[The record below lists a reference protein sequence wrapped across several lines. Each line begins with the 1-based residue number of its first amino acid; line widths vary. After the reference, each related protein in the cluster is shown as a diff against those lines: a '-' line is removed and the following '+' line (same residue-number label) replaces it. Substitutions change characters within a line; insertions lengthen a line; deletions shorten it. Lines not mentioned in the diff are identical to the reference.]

1 MTKNILISYNE
12 ADESF
17 LMALFK
23 KLKVKTLSASKSE
36 IEIIR
41 QRLHHKYV
49 VNNKWATMS
58 EEEREDAAHAE
69 TMLYAQEQPDH
80 HVYTSAET
88 KAFRAKLRTKLTT
101 NADH

>member
-1 MTKNILISYNE
+1 MTKSILISYNE

-23 KLKVKTLSASKSE
+23 KLKVKTLSAPKSE
-36 IEIIR
+36 IEIVR
-41 QRLHHKYV
+41 QRLHDKYI

-69 TMLYAQEQPDH
+69 TMLYAQEQPNY
-80 HVYTSAET
+80 HVYTAAET
-88 KAFRAKLRTKLTT
+88 KAFRAKLRQKLTA